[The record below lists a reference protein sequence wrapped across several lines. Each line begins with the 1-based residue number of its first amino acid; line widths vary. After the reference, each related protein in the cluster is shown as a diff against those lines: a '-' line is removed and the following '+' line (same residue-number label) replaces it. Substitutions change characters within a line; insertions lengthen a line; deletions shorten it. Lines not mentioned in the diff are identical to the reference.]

1 MWSPDSMMAF
11 GSIVFGLSVG
21 TVPKRTA
28 GNWPGLTLRS
38 DCGEVDGMFDL
49 YHELLTNA
57 KFVNELDR
65 LSQEMVQLEAQLGD
79 GAPYSPEAARI
90 IQDIFRKCDYNCGPI
105 LPYFFPEAIESLPED
120 PDAVELG
127 TPAAPLRRP
136 LSLLNRPFAFVMTEI
151 NSGGE
156 TTIRASRQVSKSTT
170 FSARQLVLTHLLPGF
185 RSIYVAPHTQHMRT
199 YATKLREMERCF
211 RYHSTPKGY
220 RSNLNLKEY
229 PNQSLIELVR
239 VATTASDARGKTGSD
254 LLFDEFQGFDV
265 NLLPEVEQVLRS
277 KSLKCKTFA
286 GTSLTLDSALETKF
300 QQGSM
305 GTWHVRCPD
314 GKHWVNCGDTEEILP
329 IIRVEGPTCP
339 HTGQILNMEDGEYVH
354 AHPGRAEAGFK
365 SYHIPQILISEFVV
379 DPIQWIPLFQML
391 QTYQQMG
398 QEKKWLQEVMGIPSE
413 DGLREISEK
422 DLEDICNPEET
433 SERRLARAQQGGYR
447 HVVSGIDWGGSD
459 WNPADKTKQSYT
471 VHVMLGLTAYNKME
485 IISMSKYAG
494 MAYDVILHKIAQAH
508 KRGHG
513 SFIASDFSAGATY
526 NLLLRKEEGVLASSH
541 YALGYALPPGS
552 PMVARPASTSMTNHY
567 SINRNE
573 SITFLFDVIR
583 NASRLS
589 CYRWEEAKPCLSDL
603 LNMYRAPGDLS
614 AGQQSFRY
622 IRSGSKPDDTLHALN
637 FAIVLGRLIMG
648 EPLLLDR
655 GLQLEMQRNFKT
667 GVHSTGAFGGGSRVI
682 SG

>member
-1 MWSPDSMMAF
+1 
-11 GSIVFGLSVG
+11 
-21 TVPKRTA
+21 
-28 GNWPGLTLRS
+28 
-38 DCGEVDGMFDL
+38 MFDL

-65 LSQEMVQLEAQLGD
+65 LSQEMIQLEAQLGD
-79 GAPYSPEAARI
+79 GAPYSSEAARI

-105 LPYFFPEAIESLPED
+105 LPYFFPEALPAKSSESD
-120 PDAVELG
+120 K
-127 TPAAPLRRP
+127 RRP
-136 LSLLNRPFAFVMTEI
+136 MSLMNRPFAFAMTEMSVASE
-151 NSGGE
+151 NV
-156 TTIRASRQVSKSTT
+156 IRGSRQIIKST
-170 FSARQLVLTHLLPGF
+170 AIAAKELVLTHLLPGYRAF
-185 RSIYVAPHTQHMRT
+185 YVAPHAEHMRT
-199 YATKLREMERCF
+199 FATRLREMERCF
-211 RYHSTPKGY
+211 RYSTTALGY

-229 PNQSLIELVR
+229 PNHSSMELVR
-239 VATTASDARGKTGSD
+239 IDTSAIDARGKSADSLTID
-254 LLFDEFQGFDV
+254 EAQHFDA

-277 KSLKCKTFA
+277 SELKCKTFA
-286 GTSLTLDSALETKF
+286 GTSLTLDSFLETKY
-300 QQGSM
+300 QQGSQ

-314 GKHWVNCGDTEEILP
+314 GKNWINCGDPAQVLP
-329 IIRVEGPTCP
+329 IIQVEGPTCP
-339 HTGQILNMEDGEYVH
+339 FTGKILDMSDGEYVH
-354 AHPGRAEAGFK
+354 AERARADAGLK
-365 SYHIPQILISEFVV
+365 SFHIPQIIIPDFVT
-379 DPIQWIPLFQML
+379 DPLQWIPLFQSL
-391 QTYQQMG
+391 QDYTQMG
-398 QEKKWLQEVMGIPSE
+398 QEKKWMQEVMGIPSE

-485 IISMSKYAG
+485 IISMFKYAG
-494 MAYDVILHKIAQAH
+494 MSYDIILHKIAQAH

-552 PMVARPASTSMTNHY
+552 PMVARPASTAMANHY